1 MPIYEYGCPKC
12 GETSSF
18 LVRNTQT
25 HRPPACPHC
34 GGGKLRRAISR
45 FSATG
50 GKKTAPPA
58 DAGAPAAPGAPGAPE
73 GDGPMPDLAGM
84 ESMLGGLDEN
94 DPRSMGRMMRQLA
107 GQSGEQLDPEMDEV
121 VRRLEAGEDPEKIEE
136 KMGDA
141 LGEGGPGGAGGGDD
155 TLYDG

>member
-12 GETSSF
+12 GKTSSF

-34 GGGKLRRAISR
+34 GKAKMRRALSR
-45 FSATG
+45 FAAPGTKKNAAPSDG
-50 GKKTAPPA
+50 GA
-58 DAGAPAAPGAPGAPE
+58 AGAPEDGGGA
-73 GDGPMPDLAGM
+73 PDLAGM
-84 ESMLGGLDEN
+84 EAALGGLDGD
-94 DPRSMGRMMRQLA
+94 DPRAMGRAMRQLA

-121 VRRLEAGEDPEKIEE
+121 VRRLESGEDPEKIEE
-136 KMGDA
+136 QLGDA
-141 LGEGGPGGAGGGDD
+141 GGEGGSGGGDD